1 MAMSLSLQPLWVQ
14 KMEKVRQRLLV
25 SFWPDST
32 EITYYLEELDSYLY
46 QTVGQDAIEFVARAL
61 EVPLYRKVIFGAA
74 VEQGLEYG
82 TRNEKV
88 SGVLGDETEDL
99 YSLLLTVKVRYFCY
113 RHHNETPAYFFF

>member
-1 MAMSLSLQPLWVQ
+1 
-14 KMEKVRQRLLV
+14 
-25 SFWPDST
+25 
-32 EITYYLEELDSYLY
+32 
-46 QTVGQDAIEFVARAL
+46 
-61 EVPLYRKVIFGAA
+61 VIFGAA